1 MGLGCGDE
9 TRQKH
14 PRWCSLFDGI
24 IGATWAAAP
33 DNAGVLAVGTAAL
46 DPVVPAS
53 GIAAYVYLCNQKL
66 IARGEDGID
75 TVWAQQHP
83 MDALKKLKQ
92 MGF

>member
-1 MGLGCGDE
+1 MGIECTDE
-9 TRQKH
+9 YRKTH
-14 PRWCSLFDGI
+14 PKTCFLLDFTV
-24 IGATWAAAP
+24 GATFARMP
-33 DNAGVLAVGTAAL
+33 TVAGVGNAAL
-46 DPVVPAS
+46 DPVVPAG

-83 MDALKKLKQ
+83 MDALRKLKQ